1 MLFLGLSEDEIGEDE
16 RRHHGEEGLSNSP
29 QSIWQ
34 SFKDVILWNDKS
46 GKELTLPC
54 EKAPAKAFCSRGEIW
69 YLVVPLMVTPR
80 APNPSPLL
88 TTEVL
93 MISQGSEN

>member
-1 MLFLGLSEDEIGEDE
+1 MKGGTTVKKDFLILHRVFGNPLTFKMLFLW
-16 RRHHGEEGLSNSP
+16 H
-29 QSIWQ
+29 
-34 SFKDVILWNDKS
+34 DKS

-93 MISQGSEN
+93 MISQGSES